1 MLKRLVAAVSV
12 CLLFTSI
19 YIPASATNNTGASY
33 ISVNEYENTYSNYL
47 TLFKDF
53 PDNNGQIEIDFS
65 SLLLGGTAEIQN
77 YGKKENVAVLKNSN
91 DSITVYANVSD
102 SGFYC
107 IDLLY
112 TGISDNDKTIK
123 FSLLIDGKTPF
134 FEATSLEIPR
144 CYANDTNSF
153 ETDSLG
159 NHLRPAQIQQIYWQK
174 TPVFR
179 NDVGTNAPYL
189 FYFEKGRHE
198 ITLRA
203 LNGGVCFADI
213 SLKKT
218 KTIPNYSEYKKNNTS
233 KTEAKSDDIILQ
245 GETAVRKSDVSLY
258 PITDRT
264 SCATQPFSEKST
276 VLNTI
281 GGTNWSNP
289 GSWIEWEFQIDK
301 AGLYEI
307 DLRVRQ
313 NQNSGMKCYRT
324 ISINDEILFS
334 ELENYGFSYNR
345 SWYIEK
351 LSDEKSGEPYQFYFE
366 PGKYVLKMEA
376 TTGEMCAPL
385 ADVNELLTELNDMYH
400 NIIMITGTSPDVYRD
415 YNLEKAIPNLVSDMK
430 SIADCLDKC
439 MADIKEITGGSAT
452 QAVSITT
459 LSDQLRALAAK
470 PKSISDRVSNFYS
483 NISAVSAWANSAFNQ
498 PLEIDYIR
506 IGTHSSKPLKANAGF
521 FASIISA
528 IKSFLYSFTVDY
540 DSIGDSK
547 GKTDIVV
554 WTAAGRDQAEAL
566 KQLIERD
573 FTQQHDVSVSLKL
586 VQSGLIEAVVAGTG
600 PDIALSIAMNQPVDF
615 ASRGILEPLNGYE
628 GFNEHISTNYYE
640 TALIP
645 YEYRKNVYALPETQE
660 FNMMFYR
667 TDVLAQLGLSVP
679 NTWDELTDTMTV
691 LARNNMQVGVT
702 SLASTSAG
710 VINTSFPKMIVTLF
724 MQNGV
729 DFYDDSLR
737 KTNLASAEAVKA
749 FEQLTNLYTKYG
761 LPTYFDANNRF
772 RTGEMPIIVAPIS
785 TYNALSISAPEIAG
799 RWEMVEIPG
808 VLMQDGTINRADEF
822 TSTCSVMFKSTKNKD
837 AAWKFLK
844 WWTGEETQ
852 YNYGMELE
860 AVLGVSGRYITA
872 NKLAFERLP
881 WDSETADCI
890 KNQWKEVSTV
900 PQVPGYY
907 FVSRYLTNA
916 ISDVIVNNENPRVVL
931 NRYRDTI
938 DAELKRKNEQL
949 DALWGD

>member
-1 MLKRLVAAVSV
+1 MLKRFIAAVLV
-12 CLLFTSI
+12 CLLLASI
-19 YIPASATNNTGASY
+19 YVPVSATNSDEALY
-33 ISVNEYENTYSNYL
+33 EAVNEYENTYSNYL
-47 TLFKDF
+47 AAFKDF
-53 PDNNGQIEIDFS
+53 PDNSGQIDIDFS
-65 SLLLGGTAEIQN
+65 SSLLGGTAVFKN
-77 YGKKENVAVLKNSN
+77 YGERENVAVLENAN
-91 DSITVYANVSD
+91 DSITVYADVME

-107 IDLLY
+107 IDLFY
-112 TGISDNDKTIK
+112 TGILENDKAIK
-123 FSLLIDGKTPF
+123 LNILIDGKTPF

-144 CYANDTNSF
+144 CYVNSTNTF
-153 ETDSLG
+153 EKDSLG
-159 NHLRPAQIQQIYWQK
+159 NHLRPAQVQQLYWQK
-174 TPVFR
+174 SLIFQ

-189 FYFEKGRHE
+189 FYFEAGRHE
-198 ITLRA
+198 ITICA
-203 LNGGVCFADI
+203 INGGVAFGGVD
-213 SLKKT
+213 LKKT
-218 KTIPNYSEYKKNNTS
+218 ESFCNYKEYKEKFSSGTA
-233 KTEAKSDDIILQ
+233 AKVEDIILQ
-245 GETAVRKSDVSLY
+245 GETAVRKSDISLY

-264 SCATQPFSEKST
+264 SCATQPFSESTT

-289 GSWIEWEFQIDK
+289 GSWIEWEFQINK
-301 AGLYEI
+301 AGFYEI

-324 ISINDEILFS
+324 IRINDEVLFS

-351 LSDEKSGEPYQFYFE
+351 LSDEKTGEAYQFYFE
-366 PGKYVLKMEA
+366 PGKYVLKLEA

-385 ADVNELLTELNDMYH
+385 ADINKILTELNDMYH
-400 NIIMITGTSPDVYRD
+400 NIIMITGTSPDIYRD
-415 YNLEKAIPNLVSDMK
+415 YSLEKAIPNLVKDMN
-430 SIADCLDKC
+430 SIANRLDKC
-439 MADIKEITGGSAT
+439 MSNIKKITGGSGT

-459 LSDQLRALAAK
+459 LSDQLRALAK
-470 PKSISDRVSNFYS
+470 QPKSISDRVSNFYS

-506 IGTHSSKPLKANAGF
+506 VGTKNSESLKAKAGF
-521 FASIISA
+521 FAAMFSG

-540 DSIGDSK
+540 DSIGDSA
-547 GKTDIVV
+547 GETDIVV

-566 KQLIERD
+566 KQLIDRD
-573 FTQQHDVSVSLKL
+573 FTKQNDVSVSLKL
-586 VQSGLIEAVVAGTG
+586 VQSGLVEAVVAGTG
-600 PDIALSIAMNQPVDF
+600 PDIALSIAMNQPVDY
-615 ASRGILEPLNGYE
+615 ASRGILEPLNNYE
-628 GFNEHISTNYYE
+628 GFNEHISTNFYE
-640 TALIP
+640 TAVIP
-645 YEYRKNVYALPETQE
+645 YEYRQNVYALPETQE

-667 TDVLAQLGLSVP
+667 TDVLEQLGLSVP
-679 NTWDELTDTMTV
+679 NTWNELTDTMAV
-691 LARNNMQVGVT
+691 LARNNMQVGIT

-710 VINTSFPKMIVTLF
+710 VVNTSFPKMIVTLF
-724 MQNGV
+724 MQNEV
-729 DFYDDSLR
+729 DFYDKSLR
-737 KTNLASAEAVKA
+737 KTNLGSPDAVKT
-749 FEQLTNLYTKYG
+749 FEQLTNFYTKYG

-799 RWEMVEIPG
+799 RWEMAEIPG
-808 VLMQDGTINRADEF
+808 VLKEDGTINRADEF
-822 TSTCSVMFKSTKNKD
+822 TSTCSVMFKSTKNKE

-844 WWTGEETQ
+844 WWTSEETQ

-881 WDSETADCI
+881 WDSKTAACI
-890 KNQWKEVSTV
+890 KNQWEEVSTV

-949 DALWGD
+949 DALWGN